1 MFERK
6 LPIYYVAATI
16 SKSSSTIVRSG
27 YDIVTRLVP
36 GHFSFKHRVFVQTL
50 TTRNKYPAMDD
61 GDFPP
66 TVGSDLTPRQ
76 TKRKLKPITKN
87 LQ

>member
-1 MFERK
+1 MDFEKLTPGLSIVFERK

-36 GHFSFKHRVFVQTL
+36 GHFSSKHRVFVQTL
-50 TTRNKYPAMDD
+50 NINT
-61 GDFPP
+61 
-66 TVGSDLTPRQ
+66 
-76 TKRKLKPITKN
+76 
-87 LQ
+87 